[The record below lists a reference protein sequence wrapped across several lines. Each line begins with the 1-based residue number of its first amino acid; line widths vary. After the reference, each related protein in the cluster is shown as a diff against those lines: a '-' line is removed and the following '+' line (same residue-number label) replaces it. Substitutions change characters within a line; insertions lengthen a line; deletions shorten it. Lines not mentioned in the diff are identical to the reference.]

1 MTAREQPQ
9 PGDQAR
15 ATVLVAVPP
24 ELAFRV
30 FTEEIDQWW
39 RRGMKYR
46 VAGGNRG
53 FIHFEPR
60 LGGRLYESFE
70 SGGTMQVFETGTVR
84 AWEPPSRL
92 LFEWRGVNFAPGER
106 TEVEVLFDPIPSGT
120 LVTVTHRGWASLRS
134 DHPVRHGQ
142 EVAAF
147 IRTMG
152 LWWGDLLTSLR
163 EHASRP
169 AGE

>member
-1 MTAREQPQ
+1 MTAPEQPR

-15 ATVLVAVPP
+15 ATVQVAVPP
-24 ELAFRV
+24 DVAFRV

-39 RRGMKYR
+39 RRGLKYR

-53 FIHFEPR
+53 FLHLEPR
-60 LGGRLYESFE
+60 VGGRLYESFV
-70 SGGTMQVFETGTVR
+70 SGAATRVFETGTVL

-106 TEVEVLFDPIPSGT
+106 TDVEVRFAPSSGGT
-120 LVTVTHRGWASLRS
+120 LVTVTHRGWASLRP

-142 EVAAF
+142 EVPVF
-147 IRTMG
+147 IRMMG
-152 LWWGDLLTSLR
+152 LWWGELLTSLR
-163 EHASRP
+163 EHAR
-169 AGE
+169 GR